1 MSILKDLLLLLGSIA
16 VFLSG
21 LKLMSDEVCNLSGEK
36 MKKGIKAVAGHRCGA
51 VLAGCA
57 VTAIAQSSIA
67 TNMIVI
73 GFVEGGVM
81 TFMQAA
87 ATIMGTNIGTTMTAQ
102 LVSFSQGN
110 SFDITAIGCGMSFIG
125 VIMGLMKNPKVKS
138 AGGAMCG
145 FGFIFIG
152 LMLMTDAVENF
163 KNYVW
168 FKNLFLVENPLVL
181 FLNGLII
188 TTIIQSSSVATGMMV
203 VLGSIGLLPFEKAT
217 FLILGSNIGTCIP
230 VIIASAD
237 KSAEAKKSALF
248 NIIFNIIGSIIFFL
262 PLVLAGSAINELP
275 FFKNI
280 VIGRKIANFHTF
292 FNTVVCLLL
301 LIPLKYVCALTE
313 KVYDLLYGKRADK
326 KTRSKKKKRAA
337 VNLKARFDKR
347 TRFEKRQ
354 KDVKM
359 EF

>member
-1 MSILKDLLLLLGSIA
+1 MSVLKDLLLLLGSIA

-36 MKKGIKAVAGHRCGA
+36 MKRVIKAVAGRRCGA

-57 VTAIAQSSIA
+57 VTAVAQSSIA

-102 LVSFSQGN
+102 LVSFSQNGGL
-110 SFDITAIGCGMSFIG
+110 FDITAIGCGTAFIG
-125 VIMGLMKNPKVKS
+125 VIFGLMKNQKVKS
-138 AGGAMCG
+138 LGGAMCG

-152 LMLMTDAVENF
+152 LMFMTEAVENF

-168 FKNLFLVENPLVL
+168 FKNLFLVENPIIL
-181 FLNGLII
+181 FLNGLFI
-188 TTIIQSSSVATGMMV
+188 TTVIQSSSVATGMMV

-230 VIIASAD
+230 VIIASAG
-237 KSAEAKKSALF
+237 KSSESKKTALF

-262 PLVLAGSAINELP
+262 PLVFAGSAINSLP
-275 FFKNI
+275 FFKG
-280 VIGRKIANFHTF
+280 VAIGRKIANFHTF
-292 FNTVVCLLL
+292 FNTAVCLTLL
-301 LIPLKYVCALTE
+301 LPLKYVCALTE
-313 KVYDLLYGKRADK
+313 KVYYLLYERKGIVRHYKQ
-326 KTRSKKKKRAA
+326 KKKKSA
-337 VNLKARFDKR
+337 VVYKSAKIAKA
-347 TRFEKRQ
+347 
-354 KDVKM
+354 
-359 EF
+359 

>member
-1 MSILKDLLLLLGSIA
+1 MEIVKDLLLLLGSIA

-21 LKLMSDEVCNLSGEK
+21 LKVMSDEVCNLSGEK
-36 MKKGIKAVAGHRCGA
+36 MKKGIKAVAGRRCGA

-57 VTAIAQSSIA
+57 VTAVAQSSIA

-102 LVSFSQGN
+102 LVSFSQGSG
-110 SFDITAIGCGMSFIG
+110 SFDITAVGCGMAFAG
-125 VIMGLMKNPKVKS
+125 VIMQFMKNRKVKS

-152 LMLMTDAVENF
+152 LMLMTESVENF

-181 FLNGLII
+181 FLNGLLI
-188 TTIIQSSSVATGMMV
+188 TAVIQSSSVATGMMV

-217 FLILGSNIGTCIP
+217 FLILGSNIGTCLP

-237 KSAEAKKSALF
+237 KSADAKKAALF
-248 NIIFNIIGSIIFFL
+248 NIVFNIIGSLFFFL
-262 PLVLAGSAINELP
+262 PLVFCGSGINELP
-275 FFKNI
+275 FFSGMA
-280 VIGRKIANFHTF
+280 IGRKIANFHTI

-301 LIPLKYVCALTE
+301 LLPLKYVCAFTE
-313 KVYDLLYGKRADK
+313 KIYCLLYGRKN
-326 KTRSKKKKRAA
+326 SKKISKNNKKAF
-337 VNLKARFDKR
+337 VGFSK
-347 TRFEKRQ
+347 Q
-354 KDVKM
+354 KSIKLS
-359 EF
+359 